1 MEIII
6 RPAAKEDV
14 RIIAEAVAMA
24 IGTASVV
31 HYCGEDYMT
40 ALQEA
45 ALLEGT
51 QYSYTGAL
59 VAEVDGQLAGALC
72 GYDGALLEPLREGT
86 LEVIRKYNPD
96 VRVVDD
102 ETEAGE
108 FYIDSI
114 GVLPHFRGLGIGAM
128 LLGEMTRRAHEA
140 GHQHVALIVD
150 EDNPSAEKLYTR
162 LGFRRV
168 GIRMF
173 FGHRMWHLR
182 HTIS

>member
-1 MEIII
+1 MNVII
-6 RPAAKEDV
+6 RPASKDDA

-45 ALLEGT
+45 ACAEET
-51 QYSYTGAL
+51 QYSYIGAL
-59 VAEVDGQLAGALC
+59 IAEVDGLPAGALC

-86 LEVIRKYNPD
+86 LEVIRKYNPA
-96 VRVVDD
+96 VRIADD

-114 GVLPHFRGLGIGAM
+114 GVLPQFRGLGIGAM
-128 LLGEMTRRAHEA
+128 LLGEMTRQAHEA
-140 GHQHVALIVD
+140 GHKHVALIVD
-150 EDNPSAEKLYTR
+150 EDNPSAEKLYTH
-162 LGFRRV
+162 LGFRHV
-168 GIRMF
+168 GTRMF

-182 HTIS
+182 HTL

>member
-6 RPAAKEDV
+6 RPASKEDV

-31 HYCGEDYMT
+31 HYCGEDYVS

-45 ALLEGT
+45 AMRDDT
-51 QYSYTGAL
+51 QYSYLNSL
-59 VAEVDGQLAGALC
+59 VAEVDGQPAGAIC
-72 GYDGALLEPLREGT
+72 GYDGTLLGPLREAT
-86 LEVIRKYNPD
+86 LEVIRKYNPA
-96 VRVVDD
+96 VQVVDD

-108 FYIDSI
+108 FYLDSI
-114 GVLPHFRGLGIGAM
+114 GVLPQFRGLGIGAM
-128 LLGEMTRRAHEA
+128 LLSEMTRRAHDA
-140 GHQHVALIVD
+140 GHANVALIVD

-168 GIRMF
+168 GMRMF
-173 FGHRMWHLR
+173 FGHRMWHLQ
-182 HTIS
+182 HTR